1 MNLVIINGSH
11 RKKSESKKIS
21 RELKDIS
28 SQVGFSSTLILDL
41 HDKLD
46 ILWDENFWV
55 SGSEQS
61 ERRKGIEPVLKDAD
75 AFILVSPE
83 YGGMASPIMKNFLLT
98 CSPAETGHKP
108 AVLVGVS
115 AGQGG
120 TYPISEIRSYGFKN
134 NFLCFLPANIIVRE
148 SGGLFKPGGNRREPA
163 LEKEERLV
171 NYSEYVLNLLFAY
184 SRALKEVRS
193 SGVINFED
201 YPYGF

>member
-1 MNLVIINGSH
+1 MNLVIVNGSH

-21 RELKDIS
+21 RELENIANK
-28 SQVGFSSTLILDL
+28 VGFSSSSIIDL

-55 SGSEQS
+55 SGSAQS
-61 ERRKGIEPVLKDAD
+61 ERRKEMESVLKDAD

-148 SGGLFKPGGNRREPA
+148 SGSLFNSGDPVSENEQ
-163 LEKEERLV
+163 RLV
-171 NYSEYVLNLLFAY
+171 NYSEYVLNLLLAY